1 MLRRLRNQDSRGF
14 REAIR
19 ALRVAWWFE
28 HVRFDLNVK
37 SAYAVGRL
45 VQPWRYKSGTEHTNR
60 WAKYARA
67 GASPGPSTVS
77 DAEVLSSRSAQIFRS
92 CLWQTLDSSDTARFG
107 TTLQGS
113 LSNMRCTKARL
124 RRLAHDDHVDALAA
138 LVFLLRKHSSDPNS
152 HWPLRIGV
160 AIYRWL
166 LASSITPPVQEIR
179 HELCAYFEDAI
190 FSLART
196 RDIALAFS
204 GEEFEDS
211 RDLLIGLYTNLLPA
225 PIGLAKRTFAIRLM
239 HGDHGYFPRLLFA
252 PHFAACSDHLIAT
265 TMIKSFSDAKAWART
280 QLSESS
286 NVDVDRTWQVW
297 NLL

>member
-19 ALRVAWWFE
+19 ALRVGWWFE

-45 VQPWRYKSGTEHTNR
+45 VQPWRYKSATEHTNR

-67 GASPGPSTVS
+67 GASPGPSTVR

-92 CLWQTLDSSDTARFG
+92 CLWRALDTSDAMGFSSAP
-107 TTLQGS
+107 QGS
-113 LSNMRCTKARL
+113 LSNTRCTKARL

-138 LVFLLRKHSSDPNS
+138 LVCLLRKHSSDPNS

-179 HELCAYFEDAI
+179 HELCAYLNDTI

-196 RDIALAFS
+196 RDIALAFCS
-204 GEEFEDS
+204 EEFEDS
-211 RDLLIGLYTNLLPA
+211 RDLLIGLYTNHLPA
-225 PIGLAKRTFAIRLM
+225 QIALAKRTLAIKLM
-239 HGDHGYFPRLLFA
+239 YGEHGYFPRLLFA
-252 PHFAACSDHLIAT
+252 PHFAACSDNSKAKT
-265 TMIKSFSDAKAWART
+265 VIKSFPD
-280 QLSESS
+280 
-286 NVDVDRTWQVW
+286 
-297 NLL
+297 